1 MGVRLAP
8 VPYEYWG
15 DDRSNA
21 MEWNSLA
28 SALRALRALKL
39 DAFGARVE
47 FARIRASGA
56 SGT

>member
-21 MEWNSLA
+21 MEWNSLTA
-28 SALRALRALKL
+28 ALRALRALKL
-39 DAFGARVE
+39 DAFGAGVNQQ
-47 FARIRASGA
+47 
-56 SGT
+56 